1 MTQPRV
7 IDPGESDARGAAQGE
22 ERREEISRVFNQAG
36 AAVFMHARDLDGAR
50 EFGISPD
57 EPVVL
62 ASTFKIPVLVELA
75 RQADAGTISL
85 TERITVPA
93 ARRTDGPTG
102 LSVMLD
108 DADLSVRD
116 LAFWMMSVS
125 DNTATDVLM
134 ERLGGA
140 DRINAT
146 MRELG
151 FAQTHLTGDCKF
163 LLDELS
169 SQLGLAALD
178 WHEVTAEA
186 LRACA
191 GLQPAG
197 SSRSTPREMTALL
210 AAIWNDQAA
219 SPDACAAMR
228 RIMALQV
235 WPHRL
240 TSGFPDGVTIAAK
253 TGTLPGIRN
262 EAGAV
267 TTGDGRRYAVA
278 IYTRART
285 FAYRLPAIDA
295 AIGTAAR
302 LAIDSLNPD

>member
-1 MTQPRV
+1 
-7 IDPGESDARGAAQGE
+7 
-22 ERREEISRVFNQAG
+22 VFL
-36 AAVFMHARDLDGAR
+36 HARDLETGA
-50 EFGISPD
+50 EFGIDD
-57 EPVVL
+57 EAPVVL
-62 ASTFKIPVLVELA
+62 ASTFKIPVLVELG
-75 RQADAGTISL
+75 RQADAGTVSL

-93 ARRTDGPTG
+93 ERRTIGPTG

-140 DRINAT
+140 DVINAT
-146 MRELG
+146 MKGLG
-151 FAQTHLTGDCKF
+151 FEETHVLGDCKS
-163 LLDELS
+163 LLDDLAA
-169 SQLGLAALD
+169 QLGLTRNATLTSAN
-178 WHEVTAEA
+178 ERT

-191 GLQPAG
+191 ALQPAG
-197 SSRSTPREMTALL
+197 SSHSTPREMTAILE
-210 AAIWNDQAA
+210 AIWNDRAA
-219 SPDACAAMR
+219 SPDACAEMR

-262 EAGAV
+262 EAGVV
-267 TTGDGRRYAVA
+267 TTAEGRRVAVGVF
-278 IYTRART
+278 TRAHT
-285 FAYRLPAIDA
+285 FAYRLPAVDA
-295 AIGTAAR
+295 AIGTGAR
-302 LAIDSLNPD
+302 LALEALNSR